1 MIQTED
7 YTNCEYFSLDLEQ
20 RDFIQRL
27 LFFDYVEEQE
37 VARFRKGKIKKEL
50 LPLYDTL
57 YMDMILLTREE
68 DYQSCALYR
77 DVIKRFKNEIVEFD
91 TK

>member
-1 MIQTED
+1 MIHPDD
-7 YTNCEYFSLDLEQ
+7 YTQCEYFSLDQEQ
-20 RDFIQRL
+20 KDFIQKL
-27 LFFDYVEEQE
+27 MFYDYLDHHE

-57 YMDMILLTREE
+57 FIDMILLSKEE
-68 DYQSCALYR
+68 DYQSCALFR